1 MVKIN
6 KTNAS
11 VDLRKM
17 EYLFLL
23 GMQTSETNMEISV
36 EISKKK
42 KNLEIIWCV
51 LPWGILFLPFS
62 ALLN

>member
-42 KNLEIIWCV
+42 KKPRNNLVYSSLGNTVSSI
-51 LPWGILFLPFS
+51 FS
-62 ALLN
+62 IT

>member
-11 VDLRKM
+11 VDLRKG

-23 GMQTSETNMEISV
+23 GVQTSETNMEISV

-42 KNLEIIWCV
+42 NLEIIWCA

>member
-11 VDLRKM
+11 VDLRKG

-23 GMQTSETNMEISV
+23 GVQTSETNMEISV
-36 EISKKK
+36 EISRKKK
-42 KNLEIIWCV
+42 I
-51 LPWGILFLPFS
+51 
-62 ALLN
+62 

>member
-6 KTNAS
+6 KTNAT

-42 KNLEIIWCV
+42 KPRNNLVCSSLGNTISSI
-51 LPWGILFLPFS
+51 FS
-62 ALLN
+62 IT